1 MKRFAETAAF
11 ATLAMLVHL
20 ILFAQT
26 SDLGH
31 EAGGAGG
38 EALISL
44 EAADATVAEM
54 VEAWERP
61 PQTPVPEPELNP
73 LPAQDS
79 HSVDLPRIEFAE
91 GPRAEMRVAALPP
104 VQSDTRPQLPP
115 ETARPLP
122 VPSRSEPPPPPSEIA
137 LTASPRP
144 QKRPNPPP
152 AEAPETARKAEQNA
166 PGRAAQRAA
175 GTGGGS
181 QAGQVARK
189 ATATASAGQEARAQA
204 IWGAKIRSRI
214 ERAKRYPRGTQA
226 SGEVHLAITVSS
238 RGRLLGVRI
247 VRSSG
252 NPVLDQAALDAVRR
266 AGRFPA
272 APRELPRDSYVFS
285 LAILLKR

>member
-1 MKRFAETAAF
+1 MKRFAETVAF

-26 SDLGH
+26 SDLGN

-54 VEAWERP
+54 VEAWERL
-61 PQTPVPEPELNP
+61 PQTPVPEPELSP
-73 LPAQDS
+73 LPAKDS

-144 QKRPNPPP
+144 PKRANPPP
-152 AEAPETARKAEQNA
+152 AEAPETARRAEQNA